1 MRAILGLLLV
11 IVLAGIAAFAL
22 GFIDIDKTRDGKLPA
37 IRAEGGSMPGFA
49 VKTGSLEVGTRNT
62 TVEVPNIGT
71 HKETV
76 QTPTIGVTKAA
87 DK

>member
-22 GFIDIDKTRDGKLPA
+22 GFINIDKTKDGKLPA
-37 IRAEGGSMPGFA
+37 IRAEGGALPAFD
-49 VKTGSLEVGTRNT
+49 VKTGGIEVGTKNT
-62 TVEVPNIGT
+62 TVEVPNVGT

-76 QTPTIGVTKAA
+76 QTPTIGVKKAE
-87 DK
+87 